1 MQQVMK
7 QAKPTLGQ
15 RSFSRRQFMQWT
27 AIGFSASALLAAC
40 APPGVETSTGS
51 NAGSSSSTTI
61 SNTSTISSTTQTGGK
76 TTQIWMGHQEVA
88 SLSPDDTGPTIQAV
102 MIINIH
108 SSLIHYDYDFNL
120 VQDLA
125 ESHEVAPDGLKYTFH
140 LRKGVKFHDGSDFT
154 AKDVKYT
161 FDFYRDEKNG
171 AVSAS
176 AFTGID
182 TIETP
187 DDATV
192 VVNMKTVNAA
202 SLVNWGTFNIV
213 PAKYHAQIGE
223 AKYKGAPI
231 GTGPYKLKEWKAS
244 EFTELEAYDG
254 YYGGRPKIDILR
266 LEVVPEDAVRK
277 QALVT
282 GTADAS
288 VWPLLVQDSLTLEKD
303 PKFKV
308 LRSPGASIKFFPIN
322 NNLPF
327 FQDKRC
333 RQALMYALDRQ
344 RIIDDLWNGTAEVA
358 HSNIPPSSKDYYKA
372 DLKKYEFSPDKA
384 KQLLDDAGWKAG
396 ADGIREKDGK
406 KFSFTCTAKAGDQAR
421 KAIAELAQQLF
432 KDVGVDMQI
441 AEAPIAA
448 ILEGLRKG
456 DIDCSI
462 FNWTYCVNALEPDPT
477 DTLSSKGGS
486 NFSHFKNDEMDKLI
500 TDGLQKVDAK
510 DRKPIYDRIQEIF
523 VEEATVLYLQF
534 DQWMEPFAQRLE
546 GVPDKILNGGGEWI
560 DGHKWT
566 KQNG

>member
-1 MQQVMK
+1 MQQATK
-7 QAKPTLGQ
+7 QAKPALGP
-15 RSFSRRQFMQWT
+15 RSISRRQFMQWT
-27 AIGFSASALLAAC
+27 AIGLSTAAVLAAC
-40 APPGVETSTGS
+40 APPGVEQPATGS
-51 NAGSSSSTTI
+51 AGTTA
-61 SNTSTISSTTQTGGK
+61 TITDTAASGAAQTGGK
-76 TTQIWMGHQEVA
+76 TTQVWLGHQEVA
-88 SLSPDDTGPTIQAV
+88 SLSPDDTGPTVQGVLIQ
-102 MIINIH
+102 NIH
-108 SSLIHYDYDFNL
+108 SGLIYYDYDFNL

-154 AKDVKYT
+154 SKDVKYT

-176 AFTGID
+176 SFTGID

-202 SLVNWGTFNIV
+202 SLVTWGGFNIV
-213 PAKYHAQIGE
+213 PAKYHAEIGE

-231 GTGPYKLKEWKAS
+231 GTGPYKVKEWKAS
-244 EFTELEAYDG
+244 EFTELEAFADYW
-254 YYGGRPKIDILR
+254 GGRAKIDFLR

-277 QALVT
+277 QALVA
-282 GTADAS
+282 GDADAS

-303 PKFKV
+303 PKFKI

-322 NNLPF
+322 NTLPF
-327 FQDKRC
+327 FQDKLC

-358 HSNIPPSSKDYYKA
+358 HSNIPPSSKAYYKA
-372 DLKKYEFSPDKA
+372 DLKQYEFSPDKA
-384 KQLLDDAGWKAG
+384 KQLLDEAGWKAG

-462 FNWTYCVNALEPDPT
+462 FNWTYCLNALEPDPS
-477 DTLSSKGGS
+477 DTLSTKGGN
-486 NFSHFKNDEMDKLI
+486 NFSHFSNAEMDKLI
-500 TDGLQKVDAK
+500 ADGLQKVDPK
-510 DRKPIYDRIQEIF
+510 ERKPFYDRIQEIF
-523 VEEATVLYLQF
+523 VEEVTVLYLQF
-534 DQWMEPFAQRLE
+534 DQWLEPFARRLE
-546 GVPDKILNGGGEWI
+546 GVPDSVVSAGEWI
-560 DGHKWT
+560 DADKWT